1 MTKADPVAAFGQA
14 SFDVQIEAHSL
25 PSKADARVA
34 SMQANAAKI
43 EPQKF
48 QIANWIQSPKPNT
61 ADLNSILEDIRGQAK
76 VKKRHLRPRRAKPPR
91 KRGAQPGNRNAYK
104 HGSYVKEL
112 IALRADV
119 RAHIRRGREILSEI
133 PLRLAHHGG
142 PGRPREH
149 W

>member
-1 MTKADPVAAFGQA
+1 MTKADPMAASGQT
-14 SFDVQIEAHSL
+14 SFDVQIEVHSRA
-25 PSKADARVA
+25 SKADARVA

-48 QIANWIQSPKPNT
+48 QIAERIQPSGPKT
-61 ADLNSILEDIRGQAK
+61 ADLNSILEEIKKKAE

-104 HGSYVKEL
+104 HGKYIKEL
-112 IALRADV
+112 IALRADI

-133 PLRLAHHGG
+133 PLRLVHGG